1 MAQKKLDAIKKF
13 LVIFTLSDKKLGAG
27 RKNRVDKQLVKKKHL
42 MKILCDHARN
52 FQENITRY
60 NEYDIESLKT

>member
-42 MKILCDHARN
+42 MKILI
-52 FQENITRY
+52 FT
-60 NEYDIESLKT
+60 